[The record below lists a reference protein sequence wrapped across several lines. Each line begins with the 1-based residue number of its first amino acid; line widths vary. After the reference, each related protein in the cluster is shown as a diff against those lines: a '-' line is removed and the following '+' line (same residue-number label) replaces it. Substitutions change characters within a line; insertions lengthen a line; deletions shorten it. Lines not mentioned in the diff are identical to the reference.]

1 MKEIVFNASVIK
13 GDLTGL
19 GVYAL
24 IFIET
29 LEKHFEGKKDINIT
43 IYGDGKF
50 YPNLR
55 AWLSERDSSNTRLKK
70 KFIHLIKL
78 SLIKPSKVILNQKL
92 YLSLKY
98 CFLNFLKKQRAK
110 RNRKRFFDLYIEPS
124 YEGVSFNA
132 QKTLGCIHDL
142 PLCDEKAWLIS
153 QEMKIFWREA
163 VLPIM
168 RTYTEAICFS
178 ECVRADILKT
188 FGFPKEK
195 VHVIYHG
202 SREYREQHLEPLPPH
217 LGEFILV
224 VGAKAKRRNVRGLID
239 AFRLLSQ
246 ELQSRFKIVLTGAP
260 NDIDEYDKQY
270 FSQDFIINLNYVSD
284 GLLQTLYANAR
295 LLWWG
300 SFAEG
305 FGLPMVEAMRASCV
319 VLASDVSCMPEIL
332 GDAGVY
338 CNPYSVAD
346 IARQLEIALTDEF
359 LRQECIKKGLER
371 AKLFDFKES
380 MQKHVEIVERMLGD

>member
-1 MKEIVFNASVIK
+1 
-13 GDLTGL
+13 
-19 GVYAL
+19 
-24 IFIET
+24 
-29 LEKHFEGKKDINIT
+29 
-43 IYGDGKF
+43 
-50 YPNLR
+50 
-55 AWLSERDSSNTRLKK
+55 
-70 KFIHLIKL
+70 
-78 SLIKPSKVILNQKL
+78 
-92 YLSLKY
+92 
-98 CFLNFLKKQRAK
+98 
-110 RNRKRFFDLYIEPS
+110 
-124 YEGVSFNA
+124 
-132 QKTLGCIHDL
+132 
-142 PLCDEKAWLIS
+142 
-153 QEMKIFWREA
+153 
-163 VLPIM
+163 M

-202 SREYREQHLEPLPPH
+202 LREYREQHLEPLPPH

-260 NDIDEYDKQY
+260 NDIDGYDKQY

-305 FGLPMVEAMRASCV
+305 FGLPMLEAMHVGCV
-319 VLASDVSCMPEIL
+319 VLASNVSCMPEIL

-338 CNPYSVAD
+338 CNPYNIAD

-380 MQKHVEIVERMLGD
+380 MQKHIQIVERMLGD